1 MNEDATKR
9 PLETL
14 SDKRV
19 PEPWQLKFRTVII
32 IISMTKLPRA
42 CFKSLKENYNQWP
55 LQCAQRLHFW
65 QTKSSKERNPF
76 IFSILTGQTM
86 SRNEKKV
93 LGLLEQN
100 TSATRRSLDEAEI
113 SIKIKKGI
121 ENTGIKSYNKLSE
134 FTSGRKPNTYTSY
147 TEYSS
152 TPDFQI
158 CDAMRIN
165 VSGSNQLIK
174 RDESDFQFVMRC
186 GHR

>member
-1 MNEDATKR
+1 MALWTGLKWTEKICWSKAFTISRGWFRSIDLWVMDSISACHAEDRGSIPRRGEFSITASLYSPKEASINQLMNEDATKR

-93 LGLLEQN
+93 LGC
-100 TSATRRSLDEAEI
+100 R
-113 SIKIKKGI
+113 I
-121 ENTGIKSYNKLSE
+121 EV
-134 FTSGRKPNTYTSY
+134 PW
-147 TEYSS
+147 
-152 TPDFQI
+152 
-158 CDAMRIN
+158 A
-165 VSGSNQLIK
+165 
-174 RDESDFQFVMRC
+174 
-186 GHR
+186 

>member
-1 MNEDATKR
+1 
-9 PLETL
+9 
-14 SDKRV
+14 
-19 PEPWQLKFRTVII
+19 
-32 IISMTKLPRA
+32 
-42 CFKSLKENYNQWP
+42 
-55 LQCAQRLHFW
+55 
-65 QTKSSKERNPF
+65 
-76 IFSILTGQTM
+76 M

-165 VSGSNQLIK
+165 VSGSNQLLK
-174 RDESDFQFVMRC
+174 REESDFKFGM
-186 GHR
+186 